1 MKIEFR
7 DLYHFEAAY
16 SHSTAP
22 VQPASTY
29 AVFCTTLAYLDS
41 SSKPRRIQLL
51 DCSKIPVK
59 ATGKIQ
65 TEENDV
71 CSMTAVPI
79 GGRLLLVTAGKTATL
94 VIGGGSKPENVGN
107 EIHAYDVNQGKL
119 VWITKGKLPGMVKE
133 LCAGALTCDGQGHL
147 FACDTNNSCVQ
158 MFSADDGRYRGCFLR
173 EGEQGLGKPKLIRW
187 CPYSSSMLVVHKA
200 QEEPYQIAVLN
211 VR

>member
-7 DLYHFEAAY
+7 DLYDFEAAY
-16 SHSTAP
+16 SYSTTA
-22 VQPASTY
+22 VLPASTC
-29 AVFCTTLAYLDS
+29 AVSCTTLAYLDS

-71 CSMTAVPI
+71 CSMTAVSI
-79 GGRLLLVTAGKTATL
+79 GGRLLLVTAGKITTRA
-94 VIGGGSKPENVGN
+94 IGGGSKLEDVGN

-133 LCAGALTCDGQGHL
+133 LCAEALTSDGQGHRVCL
-147 FACDTNNSCVQ
+147 RHQQLLCTDILMQMTADT
-158 MFSADDGRYRGCFLR
+158 
-173 EGEQGLGKPKLIRW
+173 LGV
-187 CPYSSSMLVVHKA
+187 SSEKGNRVSV
-200 QEEPYQIAVLN
+200 N
-211 VR
+211 RS